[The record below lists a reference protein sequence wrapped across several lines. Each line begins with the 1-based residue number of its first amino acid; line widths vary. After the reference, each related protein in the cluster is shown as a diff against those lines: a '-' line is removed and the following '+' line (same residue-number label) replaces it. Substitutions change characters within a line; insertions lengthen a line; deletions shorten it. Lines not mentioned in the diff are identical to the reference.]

1 MLSIT
6 IVACYV
12 LSTSHTTPTNYH
24 TNHQRRQLRATQTTN
39 QTYSNRSLQ
48 IQLEKTRY
56 KIPIQLEHNL
66 IDWEDI
72 PQTSSAKATPIFW
85 HILKSGGTTVKLM
98 YAQCYGLIEACETGV
113 LENVWYDSSTG
124 NNNVPNPMEWI
135 QQQQQQQF
143 NGNDNQRRRRLE
155 HMDSAG
161 DENVY
166 GTAGG
171 ASYAPEGDSTFVQQQ
186 QPNNVDEESQLY
198 APVQQSEEIIPAEE
212 DIVREVQEY
221 NSPGDTPPQIEGH
234 LEGSVL
240 SAPEPQQQKQQ
251 ESDLKI
257 VVSGDGRKYV
267 NVDVTT
273 TEGIIQASQ
282 RGFAT
287 SNLADII
294 FTPLLLEASELL
306 LNGDTNKGRMF
317 ALFRHP
323 IERLTSI
330 FYYLQKATW
339 EPTYDPQLAQMTIDD
354 YARSGKCESNWLVR
368 SLVGQMEGPL
378 NSDSLE
384 IAKEVLR
391 QKCLV
396 GFMDEMEESIERFHS
411 YFGFGDDAA
420 LECAKQSFTRKGSSQ
435 SNKNKHP
442 PLDGES
448 ETYAILAKKNELD
461 ILLYFFAKKLFD
473 EQKKLIT

>member
-1 MLSIT
+1 M
-6 IVACYV
+6 ACYV
-12 LSTSHTTPTNYH
+12 LSTSYTTSTNYDDDH
-24 TNHQRRQLRATQTTN
+24 NHRHHRQLRVTQTTN

-98 YAQCYGLIEACETGV
+98 YAQCYGLVEACETGM

-124 NNNVPNPMEWI
+124 NNNIPNPMEWI

-143 NGNDNQRRRRLE
+143 NGNDNQRRRRRLE
-155 HMDSAG
+155 HMESVG

-171 ASYAPEGDSTFVQQQ
+171 ASYAPEGDSTFEQQQ
-186 QPNNVDEESQLY
+186 SVNADEESQLY
-198 APVQQSEEIIPAEE
+198 APVQQSEEIIPAEK
-212 DIVREVQEY
+212 DIAREAQEY

-240 SAPEPQQQKQQ
+240 SAPEPQQQQQ
-251 ESDLKI
+251 EESDLKI
-257 VVSGDGRKYV
+257 VISGDGRKYV

-306 LNGDTNKGRMF
+306 LNGNTNKGRMF

-354 YARSGKCESNWLVR
+354 YARSEKCESNWLVR

-396 GFMDEMEESIERFHS
+396 GFMDEMEGSIERFHS

-420 LECAKQSFTRKGSSQ
+420 LECAKTSFTRKGSSQ

-448 ETYAILAKKNELD
+448 ETYAILAQKNELD
-461 ILLYFFAKKLFD
+461 LLLYFFAKELFD

>member
-1 MLSIT
+1 M
-6 IVACYV
+6 ACYV
-12 LSTSHTTPTNYH
+12 LSTPFTTSNYDADYYH
-24 TNHQRRQLRATQTTN
+24 HRQLRATQTTTN
-39 QTYSNRSLQ
+39 QTYSVRSLQ

-56 KIPIQLEHNL
+56 KIPIQLEHL

-72 PQTSSAKATPIFW
+72 PQTSTTKATPVFW

-98 YAQCYGLIEACETGV
+98 YAQCYGLVEACETGM
-113 LENVWYDSSTG
+113 LENVWYDSSGTG
-124 NNNVPNPMEWI
+124 NSNIPNPMEWI
-135 QQQQQQQF
+135 QQQQQQQL
-143 NGNDNQRRRRLE
+143 NDNDNQRRRRLE
-155 HMDSAG
+155 HMESAG
-161 DENVY
+161 DENMY

-171 ASYAPEGDSTFVQQQ
+171 ASYAPEGDSTFEQQQQQQ
-186 QPNNVDEESQLY
+186 QPDIADEESQLY
-198 APVQQSEEIIPAEE
+198 APVQQSEEMIPVED
-212 DIVREVQEY
+212 DIVREEY
-221 NSPGDTPPQIEGH
+221 NAPGDTPPQIEGH
-234 LEGSVL
+234 LEVSVL
-240 SAPEPQQQKQQ
+240 SAPEPQQQEHQ

-257 VVSGDGRKYV
+257 VISGDGRKYV

-354 YARSGKCESNWLVR
+354 YARSEKCESNWLVR
-368 SLVGQMEGPL
+368 SLGKLSVICFAHIL
-378 NSDSLE
+378 
-384 IAKEVLR
+384 
-391 QKCLV
+391 
-396 GFMDEMEESIERFHS
+396 F
-411 YFGFGDDAA
+411 
-420 LECAKQSFTRKGSSQ
+420 SFLIFFSS
-435 SNKNKHP
+435 
-442 PLDGES
+442 
-448 ETYAILAKKNELD
+448 
-461 ILLYFFAKKLFD
+461 LLYSWPHDRPSILG
-473 EQKKLIT
+473 